1 MGRHRE
7 IRSLVA
13 GGAVDAQPDPSAYAK
28 KDLHPARTGA
38 EPHVAGR
45 AVGDS
50 GLDLGDAIDLRIV
63 EMNPVRVPD
72 VVAGPAK
79 ILHELHRSP
88 AESLDAEPLFVER
101 LGEVRV
107 QTNAVPARQRPPISH
122 QLPPTRKQPPSPPH
136 TPPHPPLPLL
146 PL

>member
-1 MGRHRE
+1 MGLHRE
-7 IRSLVA
+7 IRILVA

-28 KDLHPARTGA
+28 KVLHPARTRA

-72 VVAGPAK
+72 VVAGPAT

-88 AESLDAEPLFVER
+88 AESLDGEALFVEH
-101 LGEVRV
+101 LGEERL
-107 QTNAVPARQRPPISH
+107 QPNAI
-122 QLPPTRKQPPSPPH
+122 
-136 TPPHPPLPLL
+136 
-146 PL
+146 